1 MHLPVCTH
9 AYRGIIPVLKEIYV
23 HVPTTVSRSNC
34 NLNHYKAN
42 CGLHFKWVVVLSEK
56 TCEVI
61 HIFNR
66 VQLEVFNLVMIKE
79 ITEA

>member
-1 MHLPVCTH
+1 M
-9 AYRGIIPVLKEIYV
+9 
-23 HVPTTVSRSNC
+23 
-34 NLNHYKAN
+34 
-42 CGLHFKWVVVLSEK
+42 EK

-79 ITEA
+79 NTEA